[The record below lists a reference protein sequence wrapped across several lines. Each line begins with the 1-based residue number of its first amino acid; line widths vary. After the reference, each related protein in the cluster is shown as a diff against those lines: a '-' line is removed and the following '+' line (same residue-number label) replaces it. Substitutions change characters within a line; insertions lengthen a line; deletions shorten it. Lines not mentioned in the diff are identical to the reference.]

1 MLNQLTHTNQ
11 IEWKLLN
18 GEHIA
23 GVWIKELRFDSES
36 KRLQAKMLKFGPGAG
51 FPTHI
56 HPGGEELFVLEGTV
70 RIGND
75 FLSAGDYLY
84 TAPNNIHDAFSEEGC
99 ILLLIAPEQVI
110 ILDENNEKKE

>member
-18 GEHIA
+18 GDHIA

-36 KRLQAKMLKFGPGAG
+36 KRLQAKMLKFGSGAG

-70 RIGND
+70 RIGKD